1 VLQIPAEPL
10 EKISDDALKQL
21 LVKAIELTA
30 EDRKQNQIL
39 WYKPVSSQALAV
51 HECAAKT
58 VGIGGGNG
66 SSKTEVALTEVV
78 MAATGVFPK
87 SLAHLA
93 EAKFRGPIQCRIVCE
108 SLTTVLHPIILP
120 KLQWWRWSG
129 ADEPGGERGHWG
141 WVPKASLIDGDWQKS
156 WSEKLR
162 TLRLICRNPQT
173 GEMVGESSIQ
183 FMSVDQEPSDFASGD
198 FHLIVHDEP
207 PTHAIWREN
216 EARTMRVGGR
226 MLLSMTWPD
235 DPAIAVDWIFN
246 EIYEPGLNPKEESV
260 RWFTLS
266 SFDNPHLRQD
276 DVHKQ
281 AAKWSAETAK
291 VRIHGEPL
299 RFSNRIHPDFT
310 DFTKTWCFPC
320 GKSVVPMENEA
331 HKMSCPHCASD
342 DIETYNHV
350 AEFDPSPSWPTIF
363 LLDPHPRKP
372 HMYSWIQVDPSDDLW
387 QIAEGEMEGEPADV
401 KKDKDRIER
410 ELGLWVKQ
418 SLMDPNMGASP
429 SGVKREITWQNEF
442 QAAGIYCDLSDDSEV
457 GRKRVNAYLKPDRGT
472 RRPRLHVHPRCKNTI
487 YQVNRFV
494 WEDYKK
500 ALEKDQKQTPKAK
513 YDDYAALW
521 RYCLNSDPQFN
532 ILKYGAPV
540 FRRTGTRKGGYG

>member
-1 VLQIPAEPL
+1 VLDTATPL
-10 EKISDDALKQL
+10 EGLTDEAFREMFA
-21 LVKAIELTA
+21 KAVSLQKA
-30 EDRKQNQIL
+30 DRQENQIL
-39 WYKPVSSQALAV
+39 YYRPVSSHAMSV
-51 HECAAKT
+51 HECKAKT
-58 VGIGGGNG
+58 IGIGGGNG

-78 MAATGVFPK
+78 MCATGVFPN

-93 EAKFRGPIQCRIVCE
+93 EQKFRGPIQCRIVCE

-141 WVPKASLIDGDWQKS
+141 WIPKTSLVDGDWQRS

-162 TLRLICRNPQT
+162 TLKLICRDPKT
-173 GEMVGESSIQ
+173 GEMIGDSSIQ

-207 PTHAIWREN
+207 PTLAIWREN

-235 DPAIAVDWIFN
+235 DPAIAVDWIYN
-246 EIYEPGLNPKEESV
+246 EVYEPGLNPHEEAV

-266 SFDNPHLRQD
+266 SFDNPHLRQE

-281 AAKWSAETAK
+281 AAKWSTETTK

-320 GKSVVPMENEA
+320 GKSVVPVENDA
-331 HKMSCPHCASD
+331 HKLMCPNCSGA
-342 DIETYNHV
+342 DIEQYKHV
-350 AEFDPSPSWPTIF
+350 REFDASPSWPTIF
-363 LLDPHPRKP
+363 LLDPHPRRP
-372 HMYSWIQVDPSDDLW
+372 HTMCWIQVDPGDDLW
-387 QIAEGEMEGEPADV
+387 QIAEAEVSDDPAEV
-401 KKDKDRIER
+401 KKVCTKIEMDF
-410 ELGLWVKQ
+410 GLQVVQ
-418 SLMDPNMGASP
+418 RTMDPNMGLSV
-429 SGVKREITWQNEF
+429 SGVRREITWQEEF
-442 QAAGIYCDLSDDSEV
+442 RMAGLSCDLADDSGV
-457 GRKRVNAYLKPDRGT
+457 GRQRVNGYLKPDKAT
-472 RRPRLHVHPRCKNTI
+472 RRPRLHVHARCKNTI
-487 YQVNRFV
+487 FQINRFV
-494 WEDYKK
+494 WSDFKRS
-500 ALEKDQKQTPKAK
+500 LEKEQKQTPSEK
-513 YDDYAALW
+513 YSDYAALW
-521 RYCLNSDPQFN
+521 RYCLNSDPQYR
-532 ILKYGAPV
+532 ILRYGAPV